1 MKTLLQPWD
10 VIWFSRSWILLFI
23 PHLLDKGQITH
34 DPDHSVQATLDRLTL
49 LSSYP
54 IAAAGLMPLSLLL
67 NVL

>member
-34 DPDHSVQATLDRLTL
+34 DPDHSVQPTLDRLTL
-49 LSSYP
+49 LSSYS